1 MIRRDTYLSDLERL
15 KDKRFIKVLT
25 GVRRS
30 GKSTLLAL
38 FQEQL
43 ITNQVSQTQIQ
54 SYNFEDLALADYLD
68 YRKLYEK
75 ITDNL
80 QADQMNYIFLDE
92 IQMVPEFERVLDSLF
107 VKENVDLYVTGSNA
121 YMLSGELAPLLSG
134 RYVELK
140 VYPLS
145 FAEFFSAMSGDKTTA
160 FQRYL
165 EFGGFPYV
173 TEIPDE
179 LTYRDYISGIVNT
192 VLIKDVLQRKQ
203 RSDATLV
210 EQLAKYLTDSSGS
223 LVTIKKIADTLTS
236 MGQKTTSDTVST
248 YLSGFQEAYLFFRAD
263 RYDIAGKKYL
273 SINSKYYP
281 VDQSLRKVLL
291 GNKRPNFGHRL
302 EGVVYLELLRRGY
315 HVFIGNIG
323 EFEIDFVAQKNGVTE
338 YYQVSLTVED
348 DRTYQREVRPFQS
361 IQDNYR
367 KILLTMDNGSYN
379 QEGIE
384 QLNIVEWLLSTQD

>member
-1 MIRRDTYLSDLERL
+1 MIRRETYLTDLERL

-43 ITNQVSQTQIQ
+43 ITDQVSQTQIQ

-145 FAEFFSAMSGDKTTA
+145 FVEFFSALGGDKATV

-165 EFGGFPYV
+165 EFGGFPYA

-315 HVFIGNIG
+315 QVFVGNIG
-323 EFEIDFVAQKNGVTE
+323 EFKIDFVAQKNGVTE

-367 KILLTMDNGSYN
+367 KILLTMDNGRYN

-384 QLNIVEWLLSTQD
+384 QLNIIDWLLAR

>member
-1 MIRRDTYLSDLERL
+1 MIRRETYLTDLERL

-43 ITNQVSQTQIQ
+43 ITDQVSQTQIQ

-107 VKENVDLYVTGSNA
+107 IKENVDLYVTGSNA
-121 YMLSGELAPLLSG
+121 YMLSGELATLLSG

-145 FAEFFSAMSGDKTTA
+145 FVEFFSALGGDKATV

-165 EFGGFPYV
+165 EFGGFPYA

-236 MGQKTTSDTVST
+236 MGQKTASDTVST

-315 HVFIGNIG
+315 QVFIGNIG
-323 EFEIDFVAQKNGVTE
+323 EFKIDFVAQKNGVTE

-367 KILLTMDNGSYN
+367 KILLTMDNGRYN
-379 QEGIE
+379 QEGTE
-384 QLNIVEWLLSTQD
+384 QLNIIDWLLAR

>member
-1 MIRRDTYLSDLERL
+1 MIRRETYLSDLERL

-43 ITNQVSQTQIQ
+43 ITDQVSQTQIQ

-107 VKENVDLYVTGSNA
+107 IKENVDLYVTGSNA
-121 YMLSGELAPLLSG
+121 YMLSGELATLLSG

-145 FAEFFSAMSGDKTTA
+145 FVEFFSALGGDKATV

-165 EFGGFPYV
+165 EFGGFPYA

-315 HVFIGNIG
+315 QVFVGNIG
-323 EFEIDFVAQKNGVTE
+323 EFKIDFVAQKNGVTE

-367 KILLTMDNGSYN
+367 KILLTMDNGRYN

-384 QLNIVEWLLSTQD
+384 QLNIIDWLLAR

>member
-1 MIRRDTYLSDLERL
+1 MIRRETYLSDLERL

-43 ITNQVSQTQIQ
+43 IADQVSQTQIQ

-107 VKENVDLYVTGSNA
+107 IKENVDLYVTGSNA
-121 YMLSGELAPLLSG
+121 YMLSGELATLLSG

-145 FAEFFSAMSGDKTTA
+145 FVEFFSALGGDKATV

-210 EQLAKYLTDSSGS
+210 EQLAKYLTDSSDS

-315 HVFIGNIG
+315 QVFIGNIG

-367 KILLTMDNGSYN
+367 KILLTMDNGRYN

-384 QLNIVEWLLSTQD
+384 QLNIIDWLLAR

>member
-1 MIRRDTYLSDLERL
+1 MIRRETYLSDLERL

-43 ITNQVSQTQIQ
+43 ITDQVSQTQIQ

-107 VKENVDLYVTGSNA
+107 IKENVDLYVTGSNA
-121 YMLSGELAPLLSG
+121 YMLSGELATLLSG

-145 FAEFFSAMSGDKTTA
+145 FVEFFSALGGDKATV

-315 HVFIGNIG
+315 QVFIGNIG

-367 KILLTMDNGSYN
+367 KILLTMDNGRYN

-384 QLNIVEWLLSTQD
+384 QLNIIDWLLAR

>member
-1 MIRRDTYLSDLERL
+1 
-15 KDKRFIKVLT
+15 
-25 GVRRS
+25 
-30 GKSTLLAL
+30 
-38 FQEQL
+38 
-43 ITNQVSQTQIQ
+43 
-54 SYNFEDLALADYLD
+54 
-68 YRKLYEK
+68 
-75 ITDNL
+75 
-80 QADQMNYIFLDE
+80 
-92 IQMVPEFERVLDSLF
+92 
-107 VKENVDLYVTGSNA
+107 
-121 YMLSGELAPLLSG
+121 MLSGELAPLLSG

-145 FAEFFSAMSGDKTTA
+145 FVEFFNTLAGDKATV
-160 FQRYL
+160 FQRYP
-165 EFGGFPYV
+165 EFGGFPYA

-315 HVFIGNIG
+315 QVFIGNIG

-367 KILLTMDNGSYN
+367 KILLTMDNGRYN
-379 QEGIE
+379 QEGTE
-384 QLNIVEWLLSTQD
+384 QLNIIDWLLAR

>member
-1 MIRRDTYLSDLERL
+1 MIRRETCLSDLERL

-43 ITNQVSQTQIQ
+43 ITDQVSQTQIQ

-121 YMLSGELAPLLSG
+121 YMLSGELATLLSG

-145 FAEFFSAMSGDKTTA
+145 FVEFFSALGGDKATV

-165 EFGGFPYV
+165 EFGGFPYA

-315 HVFIGNIG
+315 QVFIGNIG
-323 EFEIDFVAQKNGVTE
+323 EFKIDFVAQKNGVTE

-367 KILLTMDNGSYN
+367 KILLTMDNGRYN

-384 QLNIVEWLLSTQD
+384 QLNIIDWLLAR

>member
-1 MIRRDTYLSDLERL
+1 MIRRETYLTDLERL

-43 ITNQVSQTQIQ
+43 ITDQVSQTQIQ

-107 VKENVDLYVTGSNA
+107 IKENVDLYVTGSNA
-121 YMLSGELAPLLSG
+121 YMLSGELATLLSG

-145 FAEFFSAMSGDKTTA
+145 FVEFFSALGGDKATV

-165 EFGGFPYV
+165 EFGGFPYA

-192 VLIKDVLQRKQ
+192 VLIKDVLQKKQ

-223 LVTIKKIADTLTS
+223 LVTIKKIADTLTL
-236 MGQKTTSDTVST
+236 MGQKTTSDTVSI
-248 YLSGFQEAYLFFRAD
+248 YLAGFQEAYLFFRAD

-315 HVFIGNIG
+315 QVFIGNIG
-323 EFEIDFVAQKNGVTE
+323 EFKIDFVAQKNGVTE

-348 DRTYQREVRPFQS
+348 DRTYQREVRPLQS

-367 KILLTMDNGSYN
+367 KILLTMDNGRYN

-384 QLNIVEWLLSTQD
+384 QLNIIDWLLAR